1 MKFVQVLSQKQV
13 LKHSLKKEYTG
24 CGNNMEPRKSFEQKV
39 QTKNKLLT
47 VLNNEII
54 HLLNSKRF
62 PVINKYMKM

>member
-1 MKFVQVLSQKQV
+1 MWKQYGTE
-13 LKHSLKKEYTG
+13 KI
-24 CGNNMEPRKSFEQKV
+24 SFEQKV